1 MNFLVRKGT
10 SLKGEINIPGDKSMS
25 HRAIMLASL
34 SEGRCQI
41 SGLLEGE
48 DCLATIDVF
57 RKMGVNIS
65 SSDGNYLIEGNGL
78 KGLKQPNESLDF
90 GNSGTSIRLCSGVL
104 SAQSFPTTLL
114 GDESLSLRPMQ
125 RIVEPLTLMG
135 AKILPSKDETLPLSI
150 LPTDSL
156 QSIEYTLPV
165 ASAQVKSC
173 IMFAGLFAKGETKI
187 TEEVVTRNHT
197 ETMFNAF
204 GIPVETSTS
213 GNKKTISLS
222 RVEAIKPA
230 NIDICGDF
238 SSASF
243 FILAAL
249 ISADSEILIK
259 NVGVNPTR
267 IGLLHA
273 LRHMGANI
281 ELLNED
287 EAYEPTADIL
297 VRSSNL
303 KGISLNSAL
312 VANMIDEMP
321 VFFIAAALA
330 EGVTIVKDAKE
341 LRTKESD
348 RLEAMASALDAFG
361 VKYHLNQDGIEIY
374 GLGSQGVFKS
384 AEIKSYGDHRIA
396 MASAIGSLRADKETR
411 ILDCKNV
418 NTSFPGFIDTCQ
430 KIGIN
435 INQS

>member
-1 MNFLVRKGT
+1 
-10 SLKGEINIPGDKSMS
+10 
-25 HRAIMLASL
+25 
-34 SEGRCQI
+34 
-41 SGLLEGE
+41 
-48 DCLATIDVF
+48 
-57 RKMGVNIS
+57 
-65 SSDGNYLIEGNGL
+65 
-78 KGLKQPNESLDF
+78 
-90 GNSGTSIRLCSGVL
+90 
-104 SAQSFPTTLL
+104 
-114 GDESLSLRPMQ
+114 MQ

-135 AKILPSKDETLPLSI
+135 AKILPSKEGTLPLTI

-204 GIPVETSTS
+204 GIPVDTSTS
-213 GNKKTISLS
+213 GDKKTISLS

-321 VFFIAAALA
+321 AFFIAAALA

-361 VKYHLNQDGIEIY
+361 VKYNLNQDGIEIY

-384 AEIKSYGDHRIA
+384 AEINSYGDHRIA

-411 ILDCKNV
+411 ILDCENV
-418 NTSFPGFIDTCQ
+418 NTSFPDFIDTCQ